1 MYNSRLNNIKLID
14 PRGLNEKGEKTIF
27 GDLEREV
34 AKLGHSIVGLYDLI
48 IANNIVVHMRLI
60 KSSINIDLD
69 IYSDERQHE
78 IINKFK
84 EFSFFN
90 SINYSKQSLYS
101 CFIISFYASTLQ

>member
-27 GDLEREV
+27 GDLSYEV

-48 IANNIVVHMRLI
+48 IANKYSCSYEIN

-84 EFSFFN
+84 EFSFLT
-90 SINYSKQSLYS
+90 Q
-101 CFIISFYASTLQ
+101 